1 MAEESSNSI
10 AGGSP
15 KTSWWSTLPGILTAT
30 AAVIT
35 ALSGLLAILAQN
47 GVFGDDNKPI
57 ATKAADVTVSS
68 LTTPKTSVDDKPS
81 QTKAVDAAPKAGA
94 PGGADG
100 AASGIAATPLHS
112 LPFTGAIV
120 TRLDGSI
127 VKLRDD
133 AREYCQ
139 GAPVLRTPDGQM
151 IEMKR
156 MARFDVVDW
165 NDQAGTVRIT
175 LNNGETVETRINA
188 CAMRGT
194 NDLGDYRGEFSTIK
208 SVVFVR

>member
-1 MAEESSNSI
+1 M
-10 AGGSP
+10 
-15 KTSWWSTLPGILTAT
+15 TAI

-35 ALSGLLAILAQN
+35 ALTGLFAILAQN

-57 ATKAADVTVSS
+57 ATKAADVIVSS
-68 LTTPKTSVDDKPS
+68 SAAPKTSVDDKPS
-81 QTKAVDAAPKAGA
+81 QAKPVDASPKAGTSS
-94 PGGADG
+94 GTDG
-100 AASGIAATPLHS
+100 AASGIAGAPLHS
-112 LPFTGAIV
+112 LPFTGAII
-120 TRLDGSI
+120 TRLDGSV

-133 AREYCQ
+133 IKEYCQ
-139 GAPVLRTPDGQM
+139 GAPMLKTPDGQL

-156 MARFDVVDW
+156 MARFDVLDW

-194 NDLGDYRGEFSTIK
+194 NDLGEFRGDFGTIK

>member
-57 ATKAADVTVSS
+57 AAKALDVTVSS
-68 LTTPKTSVDDKPS
+68 PGAPKTSIDDKPS
-81 QTKAVDAAPKAGA
+81 QTKPVDAAPKAGT
-94 PGGADG
+94 DG
-100 AASGIAATPLHS
+100 AASGIAAAPLHS

-133 AREYCQ
+133 VKEYCQ
-139 GAPVLRTPDGQM
+139 GAPVLKTPDGQL

-165 NDQAGTVRIT
+165 SDQAGTVRIT

-194 NDLGDYRGEFSTIK
+194 NDLGEFRGDFGTIK